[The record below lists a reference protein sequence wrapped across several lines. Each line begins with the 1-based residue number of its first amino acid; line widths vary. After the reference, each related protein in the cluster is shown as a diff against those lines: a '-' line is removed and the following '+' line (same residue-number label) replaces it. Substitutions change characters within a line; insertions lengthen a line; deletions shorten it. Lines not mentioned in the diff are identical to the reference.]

1 MIQAFD
7 SHKISYKIREQ
18 LWNSEDAK
26 TSSIIG
32 TLSLLPAKQ
41 FWTIIRRACYNSNG
55 LPESVTEMQHI
66 EFWPRWKLNN
76 GKVEPDAFVRF
87 KEFDLILELKRNDDN
102 QQYIGQWEREIN
114 AYRLRYKD
122 SHKDVYLV
130 AISGRTEEQHT
141 YVFQCSWSNL
151 LESVETECENI
162 QGHCHVARILKTAI
176 TAFHIHHEYSYSF
189 LETMTNVKINIP
201 YEILNTL

>member
-7 SHKISYKIREQ
+7 NHKISSEIRGQ

-32 TLSLLPAKQ
+32 TLSLLPSQQ
-41 FWTIIRRACYNSNG
+41 FWTIIRRACSNANG
-55 LPESVTEMQHI
+55 LPESVTELQHI
-66 EFWPRWKLNN
+66 EFWPQWKLDDR
-76 GKVEPDAFVRF
+76 VEPDVFVRF
-87 KEFDLILELKRNDDN
+87 KEFDLIIELKRNDGN
-102 QQYIGQWEREIN
+102 QQYMDQWKREID

-130 AISGRTEEQHT
+130 AISGRTEEQHNL
-141 YVFQCSWSNL
+141 VFQCSWSNL
-151 LESVETECENI
+151 LTSVETESDNI
-162 QGHCHVARILKTAI
+162 ESHSHIERILKTAI

-189 LETMTNVKINIP
+189 LDTIPNVKINNH

>member
-7 SHKISYKIREQ
+7 NNKISSEIRGQ

-55 LPESVTEMQHI
+55 LPESVTEMLHI
-66 EFWPRWKLNN
+66 EFWPRWKLN

-102 QQYIGQWEREIN
+102 QQYIGQWKREIN

-130 AISGRTEEQHT
+130 AISGRTEEQHP

-151 LESVETECENI
+151 LKSVETECENI
-162 QGHCHVARILKTAI
+162 QDYSHVARILKTAI
-176 TAFHIHHEYSYSF
+176 TAFHIHHEYSFSF
-189 LETMTNVKINIP
+189 LETVPNVKINNH
-201 YEILNTL
+201 YEIFNAL